1 MDYQELQSKYFN
13 KKFMFYFIIIFVLLY
28 IFCSFI
34 KFLGQIPILLIL
46 TFFIVYY
53 IIYYNSK
60 KETLN
65 S

>member
-1 MDYQELQSKYFN
+1 MDYQELQNKYFN
-13 KKFMFYFIIIFVLLY
+13 KKFMFYFISIFIVLY

-53 IIYYNSK
+53 IIYYKST

>member
-1 MDYQELQSKYFN
+1 MDYQELQTKYFN

-53 IIYYNSK
+53 IIYYNST

-65 S
+65 T